1 MATGE
6 HCHNRVMFKQFLQAD
21 ALQFCQIDC
30 CRLAGP
36 NEILSVLLMASKFG
50 GKGECNNVD
59 MYVFHLHV
67 RRDDY
72 IELLLTWLDINQ
84 LSNYKFIADNVGSCS
99 RETFT
104 TYFLGFVLSTH
115 HTFTESLA
123 GTS

>member
-50 GKGECNNVD
+50 GKDECNN
-59 MYVFHLHV
+59 
-67 RRDDY
+67 
-72 IELLLTWLDINQ
+72 LDINICFSFDI
-84 LSNYKFIADNVGSCS
+84 LDVMIILNCC
-99 RETFT
+99 
-104 TYFLGFVLSTH
+104 
-115 HTFTESLA
+115 
-123 GTS
+123 